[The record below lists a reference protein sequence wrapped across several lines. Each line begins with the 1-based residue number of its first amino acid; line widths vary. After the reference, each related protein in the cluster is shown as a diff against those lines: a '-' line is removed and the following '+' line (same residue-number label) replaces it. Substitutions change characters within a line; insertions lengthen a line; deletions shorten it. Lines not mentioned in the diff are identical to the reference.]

1 MSNNDN
7 SMKLKQ
13 FLKANKDAKLQV
25 NYLNWICP
33 LNHKSFSSLQARIWS
48 VIFGELQVRRSEHTD
63 RFISFVFIYTFV
75 LLSPGIGNSSPVL
88 SDAPRCPDFECLDRE
103 LHGRLGH
110 QWLWSGQSWWSP
122 PSNTILE
129 PGLDRHR

>member
-1 MSNNDN
+1 MATNFGATIV
-7 SMKLKQ
+7 KC
-13 FLKANKDAKLQV
+13 KLQV
-25 NYLNWICP
+25 ILVLLNGPPTIQVLRLC
-33 LNHKSFSSLQARIWS
+33 IWS

-110 QWLWSGQSWWSP
+110 QWLWSGQS
-122 PSNTILE
+122 
-129 PGLDRHR
+129 